1 MTGPVAAMLP
11 DGRRLHLQHGPIDLI
26 VGAWGDASEVRAAY
40 GQAARCFEDV
50 LSALVSELAIL
61 RRPLNNPLRPRSGG
75 RGCERSERVRWV
87 SPRRDAD
94 QLEGGDTTSP
104 FPPSLRF
111 GGPLPSP
118 PLRGGEGEYVCGSV
132 ARRMIAACM
141 PFRDVYITP
150 MAAVAGAVADH
161 VLAAMCEGRT
171 LERAFVND
179 GGDIAFHL
187 APGQRLSCGLVADLA
202 APGLD
207 GNFTLTSEMPV
218 RGLATSG
225 RATKGSG
232 GRSFSLGI
240 ADAVTVLARDA
251 AAADAAATIIAN
263 AVDLPGHAAITRVPA
278 SSIDPDS
285 DLGDIPVTVDLG
297 MLTEGEIAQA
307 LSAGVA
313 RAEALRQAGHIH
325 GAVLV
330 LRRRFAGV
338 GTGLPRLAAA

>member
-1 MTGPVAAMLP
+1 MSGPVAAMLP

-26 VGAWGDASEVRAAY
+26 VAAWGAEREVRAAY
-40 GQAARCFEDV
+40 AQAVRCFEDV
-50 LSALVSELAIL
+50 LATLVAELSVL
-61 RRPLNNPLRPRSGG
+61 RTPLINPLRPRSGG

-87 SPRRDAD
+87 APRRDGD
-94 QLEGGDTTSP
+94 QYESGDTTSP
-104 FPPSLRF
+104 FPSLRD
-111 GGPLPSP
+111 GPLPSP
-118 PLRGGEGEYVCGSV
+118 PLRGGEGDYVRGPV
-132 ARRMIAACM
+132 AKRMVAACE
-141 PFRDVYITP
+141 PFSDVFITP

-161 VLAAMCEGRT
+161 VLAAMCAGRQ

-179 GGDIAFHL
+179 GGDIAFYL
-187 APGQRLSCGLVADLA
+187 APGQRLSCGVVADLA

-207 GNFTLTSEMPV
+207 GSFTLTSDMPV

-285 DLGDIPVTVDLG
+285 DLGNIPVTVDLG
-297 MLTEGEIAQA
+297 PLREIEIERALT
-307 LSAGVA
+307 AGAA
-313 RAEALRQAGHIH
+313 RAETLRQAGHIH

-330 LRRRFAGV
+330 LRRRFACV
-338 GTGLPRLAAA
+338 GTGWPRLAAA

>member
-1 MTGPVAAMLP
+1 MISACLP
-11 DGRRLHLQHGPIDLI
+11 F
-26 VGAWGDASEVRAAY
+26 S
-40 GQAARCFEDV
+40 DV
-50 LSALVSELAIL
+50 FV
-61 RRPLNNPLRPRSGG
+61 
-75 RGCERSERVRWV
+75 
-87 SPRRDAD
+87 
-94 QLEGGDTTSP
+94 
-104 FPPSLRF
+104 
-111 GGPLPSP
+111 
-118 PLRGGEGEYVCGSV
+118 
-132 ARRMIAACM
+132 
-141 PFRDVYITP
+141 TP

-161 VLAAMCEGRT
+161 VLAAMCAGRQ
-171 LERAFVND
+171 LDRAFVND

-187 APGQRLSCGLVADLA
+187 ASGQRLSCGLVADLA

-207 GNFTLTSEMPV
+207 GTFTLTSNMPV

-263 AVDLPGHAAITRVPA
+263 AVDLPGHEAITRVPA

-297 MLTEGEIAQA
+297 MLAESEIRQA
-307 LSAGVA
+307 LAAGAA
-313 RAEALRQAGHIH
+313 RAEKLRQAGHIH

-330 LRRRFAGV
+330 LRRRFARV